1 MASNRCLRHHQPLRQ
16 KQSPHQKGRRPPG
29 TLGGSQ
35 GWCGCEV
42 VAVKWWL
49 EVAGMG
55 VAGLGILALLIC
67 GLARRTCPPAGI
79 AGSAHALE
87 TEEQA
92 LVLAELALRR
102 QGLQQQQRAERLGY
116 FDPQALACLLSIAE
130 ELELTHGWDPLQVD
144 RWLEG
149 LGFWEREP

>member
-1 MASNRCLRHHQPLRQ
+1 M
-16 KQSPHQKGRRPPG
+16 
-29 TLGGSQ
+29 
-35 GWCGCEV
+35 
-42 VAVKWWL
+42 AVKWWL
-49 EVAGMG
+49 ELAL
-55 VAGLGILALLIC
+55 AGLAGLAILALLIC
-67 GLARRTCPPAGI
+67 GLARRTCPRAGI

-92 LVLAELALRR
+92 LVLAELALLR
-102 QGLQQQQRAERLGY
+102 QGLQQQQRAEHLGY

-149 LGFWEREP
+149 IGFWEREP

>member
-1 MASNRCLRHHQPLRQ
+1 M
-16 KQSPHQKGRRPPG
+16 
-29 TLGGSQ
+29 
-35 GWCGCEV
+35 
-42 VAVKWWL
+42 KWWL
-49 EVAGMG
+49 EVAGAG
-55 VAGLGILALLIC
+55 VVGLGILALLIC
-67 GLARRTCPPAGI
+67 GLARRTCPTAGI
-79 AGSAHALE
+79 AGSALALE

-92 LVLAELALRR
+92 LVLAELALLR

-149 LGFWEREP
+149 LGFWERDH

>member
-1 MASNRCLRHHQPLRQ
+1 M
-16 KQSPHQKGRRPPG
+16 
-29 TLGGSQ
+29 
-35 GWCGCEV
+35 
-42 VAVKWWL
+42 KWWL
-49 EVAGMG
+49 EMTLAG

-67 GLARRTCPPAGI
+67 GLARRSSPRAGN
-79 AGSAHALE
+79 AGSALDLE
-87 TEEQA
+87 TEAQA
-92 LVLAELALRR
+92 LVLAELALLR